1 VAPLVDAAKVF
12 YVEGFFLTHGTESVL
27 EVSKKASEASKV
39 NLFPY
44 LYFGGFLL
52 SSLQVFV
59 LNLSAPFIP
68 QFFGAQLSSVLPYCD
83 IIIGNETEAEAY
95 ATAAGLEDPKNLVAT
110 ARAIATLPKANKARR
125 IVIFTHGPK
134 STILVSSED
143 QANPKEYKVTPIP
156 DEQIVDTNGA
166 GDAFAGGFL
175 GAFVAGKTIDEC
187 VEAGHK
193 LGAMSVQLVRTGIVG
208 VFRGLM
214 ARCTGR
220 PSVQATQGSNSL
232 SMQLLVQYLR
242 SFPTPAIISRSQQR

>member
-1 VAPLVDAAKVF
+1 MDAAKVF

-39 NLFPY
+39 NLFLY
-44 LYFGGFLL
+44 LYFSDFLL
-52 SSLQVFV
+52 SPSSQVFV

-68 QFFGAQLSSVLPYCD
+68 QSFGAQLSSVLFYCD

-95 ATAAGLEDPKNLVAT
+95 ATAAGLKDPKDLVAT

-143 QANPKEYKVTPIP
+143 PANPKEYKVTPIP

-187 VEAGHK
+187 VEVGHK

-208 VFRGLM
+208 MFRGLM

-220 PSVQATQGSNSL
+220 PSVQAAQGPNPL
-232 SMQLLVQYLR
+232 IMQLLVQYYRR
-242 SFPTPAIISRSQQR
+242 SFDPFPLLPY